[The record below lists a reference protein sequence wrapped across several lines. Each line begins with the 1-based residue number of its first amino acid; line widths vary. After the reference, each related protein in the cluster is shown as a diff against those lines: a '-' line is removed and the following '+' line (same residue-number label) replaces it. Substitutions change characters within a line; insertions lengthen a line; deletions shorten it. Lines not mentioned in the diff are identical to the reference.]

1 MTNESIEKVLKG
13 IVHPETGENIVD
25 SGFVERAEAGTEG
38 NISVT
43 LRFAKTRDP
52 FAE

>member
-25 SGFVERAEAGTEG
+25 SGFVERAEAGDRK
-38 NISVT
+38 SVV
-43 LRFAKTRDP
+43 
-52 FAE
+52 